1 MQKKEYS
8 VEIGGKTLTAIFTD
22 LAEQAHGSVILKYGE
37 TIVLAT
43 ACMSKDKQK
52 GLGFFN
58 LTVDYVEKF
67 YAAGKILGSRF
78 VRREGKPSEE
88 AILAC
93 RVIDR
98 TLRPLFDQ
106 SMRHAVQVIVT
117 VLSVDD
123 NDPTILAVNAASL
136 ALAVSNIP
144 WNGPIGCVRIG
155 KYDDDNL
162 KINPPQNLRLDEDT
176 QYKFDLTVCGKDGNI
191 NMIEASA
198 RQSKEEEL
206 ELALQKASE
215 EITKLENFQKD
226 IVKEIGKEKR
236 VIEKEKI
243 SPESVVLFNENILPK
258 IEEALFA
265 GVGKEKIDALHTVW
279 NNLIREKNPLRE
291 DFNLEDSLF
300 DDTENDILHKK
311 AIEEN
316 KRADGRAMDELR
328 DLYAQAGGLS
338 SQLHGSGIFYRGGTH
353 VLSVLTLGGPEDRN
367 LVDGLQLKVE
377 KRFMHHYNFP
387 PYSAGEVGRAGFTN
401 RREVGHGAL
410 AEKALAMVLPS
421 VTEFPY
427 TMRLV
432 SESMASNGSTSQA
445 SICASVLALMDGG
458 VPILAP
464 VAGIAMGLMSRVA
477 RSRGNEGDEN
487 SLPFAGAQGQNLEYK
502 ILTDIQGP
510 EDHHGD
516 MDFKIA
522 GTREGVTAI
531 QLDVKVEGVPIKILG
546 EAMRQSKKARVAIID
561 RIEKEIPKSRAD
573 ISPNAPKILI
583 IKIDPNKI
591 GLVIGGGGKTIKEI
605 KEKSGAE
612 ITIEDDGTV
621 YLTGKDGAA
630 EKAKEIVEE
639 MTHEFKVG
647 EILKGEVVK
656 IADFGAFIAL
666 NPFTDGMV
674 HISEMAPFRVDKIL
688 DILKEGTIVPVKVI
702 SVDKERGKISL
713 SIKEADKDFFNQK
726 NGAK

>member
-8 VEIGGKTLTAIFTD
+8 VEIGGKNLTAIFTD

-43 ACMSKDKQK
+43 ACMSRDRQES
-52 GLGFFN
+52 LGYFN
-58 LTVDYVEKF
+58 LTVDYAEKF

-88 AILAC
+88 AILAG

-106 SMRHAVQVIVT
+106 SIRHAVQVIVT
-117 VLSVDD
+117 VLSVDE

-155 KYDDDNL
+155 KYGNNEEL
-162 KINPPQNLRLDEDT
+162 TINPPQSWRIDEDT

-206 ELALQKASE
+206 VEALEMASQ
-215 EITKLENFQKD
+215 EITKLENFQKK

-236 VIEKEKI
+236 VIPKEVI
-243 SPESVVLFNENILPK
+243 SPESVALFKEKILPQM
-258 IEEALFA
+258 EEAIFGPGLRHAEA
-265 GVGKEKIDALHTVW
+265 GFGHAEAGKAKIDALHTTW
-279 NNLIREKNPLRE
+279 NNLARETFTDRE
-291 DFNLEDSLF
+291 DFVLEDNLF
-300 DDTENDILHKK
+300 DDTENEILHQK
-311 AIEEN
+311 AIKEN
-316 KRADGRAMDELR
+316 KRADGRKMDELR

-387 PYSAGEVGRAGFTN
+387 PYSGGEVGRSGFTN

-410 AEKALAMVLPS
+410 AEKALAMVLPPVS
-421 VTEFPY
+421 QFPY
-427 TMRLV
+427 TIRIV

-445 SICASVLALMDGG
+445 SICASTLALMDGG
-458 VPILAP
+458 VPIQAP
-464 VAGIAMGLMSRVA
+464 VAGIAMGLMLREVKSRD
-477 RSRGNEGDEN
+477 NEGSEN
-487 SLPFAGAQGQNLEYK
+487 SLPLADARGQNLEYK

-522 GTREGVTAI
+522 GTRSGVTAI

-546 EAMRQSKKARVAIID
+546 EAMRQGKAARVTILD
-561 RIEKEIPKSRAD
+561 RIEKEIPKPR
-573 ISPNAPKILI
+573 P
-583 IKIDPNKI
+583 
-591 GLVIGGGGKTIKEI
+591 
-605 KEKSGAE
+605 
-612 ITIEDDGTV
+612 
-621 YLTGKDGAA
+621 
-630 EKAKEIVEE
+630 
-639 MTHEFKVG
+639 
-647 EILKGEVVK
+647 
-656 IADFGAFIAL
+656 
-666 NPFTDGMV
+666 
-674 HISEMAPFRVDKIL
+674 R
-688 DILKEGTIVPVKVI
+688 
-702 SVDKERGKISL
+702 R
-713 SIKEADKDFFNQK
+713 
-726 NGAK
+726 

>member
-1 MQKKEYS
+1 M
-8 VEIGGKTLTAIFTD
+8 FTD
-22 LAEQAHGSVILKYGE
+22 LAEQAQGSVILKYGE

-43 ACMSKDKQK
+43 ACMSHDKQE

-78 VRREGKPSEE
+78 VRREGRPSEE

-117 VLSVDD
+117 VLSVDE

-144 WNGPIGCVRIG
+144 WAGPVGAVRIG
-155 KYDDDNL
+155 KYTDTNNEKL
-162 KINPPQNLRLDEDT
+162 TVNPAQSLRLDEDA

-191 NMIEASA
+191 NMIEAAA
-198 RQSKEEEL
+198 RQVTEDDLEE
-206 ELALQKASE
+206 ALKAASL
-215 EITKLENFQKD
+215 EITKLENFQKK
-226 IVKEIGKEKR
+226 IVSEIGKEKR
-236 VIEKEKI
+236 VIEKETIFK
-243 SPESVVLFNENILPK
+243 ESVVLFNENILPK
-258 IEEALFA
+258 IETALFA
-265 GVGKEKIDALHTVW
+265 GAGKAKIDELHNVW
-279 NNLIREKNPLRE
+279 NKLVREKFADRK
-291 DFNLEDSLF
+291 DFSLEDNLF

-311 AIEEN
+311 AITEN
-316 KRADGRAMDELR
+316 KRADGRKMDELR
-328 DLYAQAGGLS
+328 DLFAQAGGLS
-338 SQLHGSGIFYRGGTH
+338 SILHGSGIFYRGGTH
-353 VLSVLTLGGPEDRN
+353 VLSVLTLGGPEERN

-387 PYSAGEVGRAGFTN
+387 PYSAGEVGRMGSTN
-401 RREVGHGAL
+401 RREIGHGAL

-421 VTEFPY
+421 KNDFPY
-427 TMRLV
+427 TMRIV

-445 SICASVLALMDGG
+445 SICASTLALMDGG

-464 VAGIAMGLMSRVA
+464 VAGIAMGLMYESDA
-477 RSRGNEGDEN
+477 K
-487 SLPFAGAQGQNLEYK
+487 YK

-522 GTREGVTAI
+522 GTRDGVTAI

-546 EAMRQSKKARVAIID
+546 EAMKQSKLARVAILD
-561 RIEKEIPKSRAD
+561 RIEKEIPKPRVS
-573 ISPNAPKILI
+573 ISPKAPKILI
-583 IKIDPNKI
+583 IKINPDKI
-591 GLVIGGGGKTIKEI
+591 GMVIGGGGKTIKEI

-621 YLTGKDGAA
+621 YLTGVGDGA
-630 EKAKEIVEE
+630 ELAKKIIEE
-639 MTHEFKVG
+639 MTHEYKVG

-656 IADFGAFIAL
+656 VADFGAFVRL

-674 HISEMAPFRVDKIL
+674 HISEIAPIRVERVSEF
-688 DILKEGTIVPVKVI
+688 LKEGMIVPVKVI
-702 SVDKERGKISL
+702 NIDIEKGRIGL
-713 SIKEADKDFFNQK
+713 SIKEADKDFFK
-726 NGAK
+726 KV

>member
-8 VEIGGKTLTAIFTD
+8 VEIGEKTLTAIFTD
-22 LAEQAHGSVILKYGE
+22 LAEQAHGSVILKYRE

-43 ACMSKDKQK
+43 ACMSKDKQA

-58 LTVDYVEKF
+58 LTVDYTEKF

-78 VRREGKPSEE
+78 VRREGKPSEN
-88 AILAC
+88 AVLAS

-144 WNGPIGCVRIG
+144 WAGPVGCVRIG
-155 KYDDDNL
+155 KYDSENL
-162 KINPPQNLRLDEDT
+162 KINPSQKLREDDS

-198 RQSKEEEL
+198 HQNTEEEL
-206 ELALQKASE
+206 EEALKQASL
-215 EITKLENFQKD
+215 EITKLENFQKN

-236 VIEKEKI
+236 VIEKETI
-243 SPESVVLFNENILPK
+243 SPESVALFKESILPK
-258 IEEALFA
+258 MDEAIFE
-265 GVGKEKIDALHTVW
+265 GPGKAKIDALHTTW
-279 NNLIREKNPLRE
+279 NNMVREKFPERA
-291 DFNLEDSLF
+291 DFALEDNLF
-300 DDTENDILHKK
+300 DDTENEILHKK
-311 AIEEN
+311 AIEED
-316 KRADGRAMDELR
+316 KRADGRKMDELR

-410 AEKALAMVLPS
+410 AEKALAMVLPTVS
-421 VTEFPY
+421 EFPY

-458 VPILAP
+458 VPIKAP
-464 VAGIAMGLMSRVA
+464 VAGIAMGLMMGKTSPQP
-477 RSRGNEGDEN
+477 SPYEGEGEI
-487 SLPFAGAQGQNLEYK
+487 PRYK

-522 GTREGVTAI
+522 GTRAGVTAI

-546 EAMRQSKKARVAIID
+546 EAMRQSKAARLAIID
-561 RIEKEIPKSRAD
+561 RIEKEIPKPREN
-573 ISPNAPKILI
+573 ISPNAPRILI
-583 IKIDPNKI
+583 IKINPEKI

-621 YLTGKDGAA
+621 YLTGKNGSA
-630 EKAKEIVEE
+630 EKAKAIVEE
-639 MTHEFKVG
+639 MTHEFKTG
-647 EILKGEVVK
+647 EVLKGEVVK
-656 IADFGAFIAL
+656 IADFGCFVAL

-674 HISEMAPFRVDKIL
+674 HISELAPFRVERIS
-688 DILKEGTIVPVKVI
+688 DIIKEGMIVPVKVI
-702 SVDKERGKISL
+702 NVDKERGKIGL
-713 SIKEADKDFFNQK
+713 SIKEADKDFFNGK
-726 NGAK
+726 NGAR

>member
-1 MQKKEYS
+1 MKKKEYS
-8 VEIGGKTLTAIFTD
+8 VEIGGKTLTAMFTD

-43 ACMSKDKQK
+43 ACMSKDKQQ

-88 AILAC
+88 AVLAS

-136 ALAVSNIP
+136 AILVSNIP
-144 WNGPIGCVRIG
+144 WNGPVGCVRIG
-155 KYDDDNL
+155 KYNSETL
-162 KINPPQNLRLDEDT
+162 MINPEQFLRLDEDA
-176 QYKFDLTVCGKDGNI
+176 QYKFDLTVCGKNGNI

-198 RQSKEEEL
+198 RQASEDEL
-206 ELALQKASE
+206 EEALVVAST
-215 EITKLENFQKD
+215 EIAKLETFQKN
-226 IVKEIGKEKR
+226 IAKEIGKEKR
-236 VIEKEKI
+236 VIEKEI
-243 SPESVVLFNENILPK
+243 VSPESVALFNKNILPQMEDA
-258 IEEALFA
+258 IFE
-265 GVGKEKIDALHTVW
+265 GPGKEKIDALHTTW
-279 NNLIREKNPLRE
+279 NNLVRETFVDRE
-291 DFNLEDSLF
+291 DFAPEDNLF
-300 DDTENDILHKK
+300 DDTENDILHQK
-311 AIEEN
+311 AINED
-316 KRADGRAMDELR
+316 KRADGRKMDELR

-387 PYSAGEVGRAGFTN
+387 PYSGGETGRFGMTN

-410 AEKALAMVLPS
+410 AEKALAMVLPK
-421 VTEFPY
+421 VADFPY

-445 SICASVLALMDGG
+445 SICASSLALMDGG

-464 VAGIAMGLMSRVA
+464 VAGIAMGLMHETDSK
-477 RSRGNEGDEN
+477 
-487 SLPFAGAQGQNLEYK
+487 YK

-522 GTREGVTAI
+522 GTRNGVTAI

-546 EAMRQSKKARVAIID
+546 EAMRQSKKARLEILD
-561 RIEKEIPKSRAD
+561 TIEKEIAKPRAEL
-573 ISPNAPKILI
+573 SANAPKILI
-583 IKIDPNKI
+583 IQIIPEKI
-591 GLVIGGGGKTIKEI
+591 GMVIGGGGKTIKDI
-605 KEKSGAE
+605 KERSGAE
-612 ITIEDDGTV
+612 ITIEDDGRV
-621 YLTGKDGAA
+621 YLTGKDGSA
-630 EKAKEIVEE
+630 EKAKEIVEA
-639 MTHEFKVG
+639 MTHDFAVG

-656 IADFGAFIAL
+656 IADFGAFVAL
-666 NPFTDGMV
+666 NAFTDGMV
-674 HISEMAPFRVDKIL
+674 HISELAPFRVERVS
-688 DILKEGTIVPVKVI
+688 DIIKEGMIVPVKVI
-702 SVDKERGKISL
+702 SVDLEKGRIGL
-713 SIKEADKDFFNQK
+713 SIKEADKDFFK
-726 NGAK
+726 PKVNG